1 MFKYWP
7 IIRSSTFF
15 KLGVTAAISYILYLL
30 AGFLL
35 PILLAIGLAFLL
47 YPVVDAISQIRMA
60 HGMIKLSWAVAIVL
74 ALLAFC
80 IFIVVAIGFIILPL
94 FGQMNEFIQKL
105 PLAAMKSSMGGG
117 LEAMLENPA
126 SIPVLP
132 SNFNM
137 LFEDLVNW
145 AMGFVSVLLRNLLKS
160 SMEIFQNLIGMIIVP
175 FLSFYFLKDWR
186 DLRRMVINLFTVE
199 AQPKAER
206 IINEI
211 GKTLSA
217 YVRGLGKLSLISGFC
232 IAIGNMILGIELP
245 LVLGFWA
252 ILAET
257 VPVVGPLMGAVPAIF
272 IAYGQSPEAAF
283 NVALFYLVYYQIDA
297 NILLPRVMGKKVD
310 VHPVVLI
317 ISLLIGAKL
326 FGILGMVFAVP
337 VAAVYGVL
345 YRELW
350 HAKKDNTE
358 KLTPEV

>member
-7 IIRSSTFF
+7 VIRSNTFF
-15 KLGVTAAISYILYLL
+15 KLGVTAVISYILYLL
-30 AGFLL
+30 SGFLL

-80 IFIVVAIGFIILPL
+80 IFIVATVGFIILPL

-105 PLAAMKSSMGGG
+105 PAIALKSNING
-117 LEAMLENPA
+117 LEAVLDNPA
-126 SIPVLP
+126 ALPVLP

-137 LFEDLVNW
+137 LLEDMVNW
-145 AMGFVSVLLRNLLKS
+145 AMGFVSTLLSKLLKS

-175 FLSFYFLKDWR
+175 FLTFYFLKDWR
-186 DLRRMVINLFTVE
+186 DLRRMIINLFTKDV
-199 AQPKAER
+199 QPKAAR
-206 IINEI
+206 IIDEI

-232 IAIGNMILGIELP
+232 IAVGTAVLGIELP

-272 IAYGQSPEAAF
+272 IAYEQSPEAAF

-297 NILLPRVMGKKVD
+297 NVLLPKVMGKNVD

-337 VAAVYGVL
+337 VAAVYGVM

-350 HAKKDNTE
+350 HE
-358 KLTPEV
+358 KSGCSAE

>member
-7 IIRSSTFF
+7 VIRSNTFF
-15 KLGVTAAISYILYLL
+15 KLGVTAVISYILYLL
-30 AGFLL
+30 SGFLL

-80 IFIVVAIGFIILPL
+80 LFIVVTIGFIILPL

-105 PLAAMKSSMGGG
+105 PAIATKSNIVAFETA
-117 LEAMLENPA
+117 LDNPA
-126 SIPVLP
+126 ALPVLP

-145 AMGFVSVLLRNLLKS
+145 AMGFVSALLSKLLKS

-175 FLSFYFLKDWR
+175 FLTFYFLKDWR
-186 DLRRMVINLFTVE
+186 DLRRMVINLFTHDV
-199 AQPKAER
+199 QPKAAR
-206 IINEI
+206 ILDEI

-232 IAIGNMILGIELP
+232 IAVGTAIMGIELP

-272 IAYGQSPEAAF
+272 IAYEQSPESAF
-283 NVALFYLVYYQIDA
+283 NVALFYIVYYQIDA
-297 NILLPRVMGKKVD
+297 NILLPKVMGKNVD

-337 VAAVYGVL
+337 VAAVYGVM

-350 HAKKDNTE
+350 HERKNSPAE
-358 KLTPEV
+358 

>member
-7 IIRSSTFF
+7 VIRSNTFF
-15 KLGVTAAISYILYLL
+15 KLGVTAVISYILYLL
-30 AGFLL
+30 SGFLL

-60 HGMIKLSWAVAIVL
+60 RGMIKLSWAVAIVL

-80 IFIVVAIGFIILPL
+80 LFIVVTIGFIILPL

-105 PLAAMKSSMGGG
+105 PAIAMKSNIVAFETA
-117 LEAMLENPA
+117 LDNPA
-126 SIPVLP
+126 ALPVLP

-145 AMGFVSVLLRNLLKS
+145 AMGFVSALLSKLLKS

-175 FLSFYFLKDWR
+175 FLTFYFLKDWR
-186 DLRRMVINLFTVE
+186 DLRRMVINLFSYDVQHR
-199 AQPKAER
+199 AAR
-206 IINEI
+206 ILDEI

-232 IAIGNMILGIELP
+232 IAVGTAVMGIELP

-272 IAYGQSPEAAF
+272 IAYEQSPESAF
-283 NVALFYLVYYQIDA
+283 NVALFYIVYYQIDA
-297 NILLPRVMGKKVD
+297 NILLPKVMGKNVD

-337 VAAVYGVL
+337 VAAVYGVM

-350 HAKKDNTE
+350 HERKNSPAE
-358 KLTPEV
+358 

>member
-7 IIRSSTFF
+7 VIRSNTVF
-15 KLGVTAAISYILYLL
+15 KLGVTAVISYILYLL
-30 AGFLL
+30 SGFLL

-80 IFIVVAIGFIILPL
+80 LFIVVTIGFIILPL

-105 PLAAMKSSMGGG
+105 PAIAMKSNITAF
-117 LEAMLENPA
+117 ETALENPA
-126 SIPVLP
+126 ALPVLP

-145 AMGFVSVLLRNLLKS
+145 AMGFVSALLSKLLKS

-175 FLSFYFLKDWR
+175 FLTFYFLKDWR
-186 DLRRMVINLFTVE
+186 DLRRMVINLFTHDV
-199 AQPKAER
+199 QPKAAR
-206 IINEI
+206 ILDEI

-232 IAIGNMILGIELP
+232 IAVGTAVMGIELP

-272 IAYGQSPEAAF
+272 IAYEQSPESAF
-283 NVALFYLVYYQIDA
+283 NVALFYIVYYQIDA
-297 NILLPRVMGKKVD
+297 NILLPKVMGKNVD

-337 VAAVYGVL
+337 VAAVYGVM

-350 HAKKDNTE
+350 HEKKDSTAE
-358 KLTPEV
+358 

>member
-7 IIRSSTFF
+7 VIRSNTFF
-15 KLGVTAAISYILYLL
+15 KLGVTAVISYILYLL
-30 AGFLL
+30 SGFLL

-80 IFIVVAIGFIILPL
+80 LFIVVTIGFIILPL

-105 PLAAMKSSMGGG
+105 PAIAMKSNIVAFETA
-117 LEAMLENPA
+117 LDNPA
-126 SIPVLP
+126 ALPVLP

-145 AMGFVSVLLRNLLKS
+145 AMGFVSALLSKLLKS

-175 FLSFYFLKDWR
+175 FLTFYFLKDWR
-186 DLRRMVINLFTVE
+186 DLRRMVINLFTHEV
-199 AQPKAER
+199 QPKAAR
-206 IINEI
+206 ILDEI

-232 IAIGNMILGIELP
+232 IAVGTAIMGIELP

-272 IAYGQSPEAAF
+272 IAYEQSSESAF
-283 NVALFYLVYYQIDA
+283 NVALFYIVYYQIDA
-297 NILLPRVMGKKVD
+297 NILLPKVMGKNVD

-337 VAAVYGVL
+337 VAAVYGVM

-350 HAKKDNTE
+350 HEKKDSAAE
-358 KLTPEV
+358 

>member
-1 MFKYWP
+1 M
-7 IIRSSTFF
+7 
-15 KLGVTAAISYILYLL
+15 
-30 AGFLL
+30 
-35 PILLAIGLAFLL
+35 

-80 IFIVVAIGFIILPL
+80 LFIIVTIGFIILPL
-94 FGQMNEFIQKL
+94 FGQMNEFILKL
-105 PLAAMKSSMGGG
+105 PAIAMKSNMTSFESV
-117 LEAMLENPA
+117 LDNPA
-126 SIPVLP
+126 ALPVLP

-137 LFEDLVNW
+137 LLEDLVNW
-145 AMGFVSVLLRNLLKS
+145 AMGFVSTMLSSLLRS
-160 SMEIFQNLIGMIIVP
+160 SMEIFRNLIGMIIVP
-175 FLSFYFLKDWR
+175 FLTFYFLKDWR
-186 DLRRMVINLFTVE
+186 DLRKMVINLFNIDV
-199 AQPKAER
+199 QPRAEK
-206 IINEI
+206 ILDEI

-232 IAIGNMILGIELP
+232 IAVGTAMLGIELP

-252 ILAET
+252 VLAET
-257 VPVVGPLMGAVPAIF
+257 VPVVGPLMGAVPAVF
-272 IAYGQSPEAAF
+272 IAYEQSPEAAL

-297 NILLPRVMGKKVD
+297 NILLPRLMGKNVD

-350 HAKKDNTE
+350 HEKDFSAFEKK
-358 KLTPEV
+358 V

>member
-7 IIRSSTFF
+7 VIRSNTFF
-15 KLGVTAAISYILYLL
+15 KLGVTAVISYILYLL
-30 AGFLL
+30 SGFLL

-60 HGMIKLSWAVAIVL
+60 RGMIKLSWAVAIVL

-80 IFIVVAIGFIILPL
+80 LFIVVTIGFIILPL

-105 PLAAMKSSMGGG
+105 PAIAMKSNIVAFETA
-117 LEAMLENPA
+117 LDNPA
-126 SIPVLP
+126 ALPVLP

-145 AMGFVSVLLRNLLKS
+145 AMGFVSTLLSKLLKS

-175 FLSFYFLKDWR
+175 FLTFYFLKDWR
-186 DLRRMVINLFTVE
+186 DLRRMVINLFSYDV
-199 AQPKAER
+199 QPRAAR
-206 IINEI
+206 ILDEI

-232 IAIGNMILGIELP
+232 IAVGTAVMGIELP

-272 IAYGQSPEAAF
+272 IAYEQSPESAF
-283 NVALFYLVYYQIDA
+283 NVALFYIVYYQIDA
-297 NILLPRVMGKKVD
+297 NILLPKVMGKNVD

-337 VAAVYGVL
+337 VAAVYGVM

-350 HAKKDNTE
+350 HERKNSPAE
-358 KLTPEV
+358 

>member
-7 IIRSSTFF
+7 VIRSNTFF
-15 KLGVTAAISYILYLL
+15 KLGVTAVISYILYLL
-30 AGFLL
+30 SGFLL

-60 HGMIKLSWAVAIVL
+60 RGMIKLSWAVAIVL

-80 IFIVVAIGFIILPL
+80 LFIVVTIGFIILLL

-105 PLAAMKSSMGGG
+105 PAIAMKSNIVAFETA
-117 LEAMLENPA
+117 LDNPA
-126 SIPVLP
+126 ALPVLP

-145 AMGFVSVLLRNLLKS
+145 AMGFVSALLSKLLKS

-175 FLSFYFLKDWR
+175 FLTFYFLKDWR
-186 DLRRMVINLFTVE
+186 DLRRMVINLFSHDV
-199 AQPKAER
+199 QPRAAR
-206 IINEI
+206 ILDEI

-232 IAIGNMILGIELP
+232 IAVGTAVMGIELP

-272 IAYGQSPEAAF
+272 IAYEQSPESAF
-283 NVALFYLVYYQIDA
+283 NVALFYIVYYQIDA
-297 NILLPRVMGKKVD
+297 NILLPKVMGKNVD

-337 VAAVYGVL
+337 VAAVYGVM

-350 HAKKDNTE
+350 HERKNSPAE
-358 KLTPEV
+358 

>member
-7 IIRSSTFF
+7 VIRSNTFF
-15 KLGVTAAISYILYLL
+15 KLGVTAVISYILYLL
-30 AGFLL
+30 SGFLL

-80 IFIVVAIGFIILPL
+80 LFIVVTIGFIILPL

-105 PLAAMKSSMGGG
+105 PAIAMKSNIVAFETA
-117 LEAMLENPA
+117 LDNPA
-126 SIPVLP
+126 ALPVLP

-145 AMGFVSVLLRNLLKS
+145 AMGFVSALLSKLLKS

-175 FLSFYFLKDWR
+175 FLTFYFLKDWR
-186 DLRRMVINLFTVE
+186 DLRRMVIGLFTHDV
-199 AQPKAER
+199 QPKAAR
-206 IINEI
+206 ILDEI

-232 IAIGNMILGIELP
+232 IAVGTAVMGIELP

-272 IAYGQSPEAAF
+272 IAYEQSPESAF
-283 NVALFYLVYYQIDA
+283 NVALFYIVYYQIDA
-297 NILLPRVMGKKVD
+297 NILLPKVMGKNVD

-337 VAAVYGVL
+337 VAAVYGVM

-350 HAKKDNTE
+350 HERKDSPAE
-358 KLTPEV
+358 

>member
-7 IIRSSTFF
+7 VIRSSTFF
-15 KLGVTAAISYILYLL
+15 KLGVAAAISYILYLL

-80 IFIVVAIGFIILPL
+80 IFIIVAIGFIILPL

-105 PLAAMKSSMGGG
+105 PLVAIKTNMGG

-145 AMGFVSVLLRNLLKS
+145 AMGFVSTLLRNLLKS

-175 FLSFYFLKDWR
+175 FLTFYFLKDWR

-211 GKTLSA
+211 GKSLSA

-272 IAYGQSPEAAF
+272 IAYGQSPEAAL
-283 NVALFYLVYYQIDA
+283 NVALFYLIYYQIDA
-297 NILLPRVMGKKVD
+297 NILLPKVMGKKVD

-350 HAKKDNTE
+350 HE
-358 KLTPEV
+358 KCDITDKPSVEN